1 MTEVEIKL
9 DKTQLEELTE
19 AIDNTEFNQDEIA
32 NAIRSISEVDDGNGN
47 AFIGIAQGL
56 WSIAEAIE
64 KHTQYLKDRDRN
76 PR

>member
-1 MTEVEIKL
+1 MTEVVIKL
-9 DKTQLEELTE
+9 DQTQLEELKS
-19 AIDNTEFNQDEIA
+19 AADFNQDEIA
-32 NAIRSISEVDDGNGN
+32 SAIRSISDVDNGNGN

-76 PR
+76 HC

>member
-9 DKTQLEELTE
+9 DQTQLEELKS
-19 AIDNTEFNQDEIA
+19 AADFNQDEIA
-32 NAIRSISEVDDGNGN
+32 SAIRSISEVDGGSGN

-76 PR
+76 HC

>member
-9 DKTQLEELTE
+9 DQTQLEELTA

>member
-1 MTEVEIKL
+1 MTEVEVKL
-9 DKTQLEELTE
+9 DQTQLEELKF
-19 AIDNTEFNQDEIA
+19 AANFNQDEIA

-64 KHTQYLKDRDRN
+64 NHTQYLKNRDRN

>member
-9 DKTQLEELTE
+9 DQTQLEELKS
-19 AIDNTEFNQDEIA
+19 AADFNHDELA
-32 NAIRSISEVDDGNGN
+32 SAIRSISDVDDGNGN

-64 KHTQYLKDRDRN
+64 KHTQYLKDRDTNHR
-76 PR
+76 